1 MREVFACKDKG
12 WQWSSVEEFKF
23 QGKKNETKHENG
35 RTGSWEIEKNFGK
48 WKHLASHLYQSK
60 SITKLAP
67 RSNITLL
74 MGAWN
79 SNKHTVQQFGGSHN
93 VQ

>member
-35 RTGSWEIEKNFGK
+35 RTGSWEIEKKF
-48 WKHLASHLYQSK
+48 WKMETSGIPSLSK
-60 SITKLAP
+60 QEYHQTCA
-67 RSNITLL
+67 
-74 MGAWN
+74 
-79 SNKHTVQQFGGSHN
+79 
-93 VQ
+93 